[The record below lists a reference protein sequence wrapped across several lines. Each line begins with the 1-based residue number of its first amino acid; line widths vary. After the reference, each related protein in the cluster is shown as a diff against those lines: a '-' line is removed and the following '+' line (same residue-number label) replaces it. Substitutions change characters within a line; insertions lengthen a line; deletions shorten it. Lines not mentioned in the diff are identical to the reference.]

1 MLTRSNRLNT
11 LESAIAKL
19 NSIFSQTSTTC
30 NIVDIRDVQNQGSGA
45 YTNMETFEVVLPAL
59 FQEDNTTV
67 DSQAI
72 WGADYHEL
80 AHILFS
86 AIIPSLNRIYG
97 DTYIIAE
104 ENRVENLFN
113 TMIPGNKKTLGYGV
127 CKATH
132 NFNDMAHSVN
142 TMTKDELLWN
152 YYLIALRPWVG
163 DTWSIVRNAAV
174 DQYGEKLINKIDT
187 LLLEYC
193 AISKKNL
200 NGHQSR
206 KILIQLHDI
215 LPQKAD
221 HPQPCQH
228 SFSQGHSDIEDDEVV
243 QKFSDS
249 IGNNNAQTVK
259 SHDSDGSDGEQI
271 ATGGISGNDDE
282 TATPIIPE
290 KKFAEHDQKAT
301 KEMGKGSGSQS
312 RYSQCKFDTIPVGT
326 EEKQAKKALARELE
340 KIQDSHAPGYEHN
353 MNHGSVVI
361 DRIIQPN
368 PDFNTMFKKWNPGVQ
383 QGINITVGILVD
395 ISGSMTGKEPEMMK
409 KIWPIISAIESSAEE
424 SHIAVTA
431 FDTDSYPVYQP
442 HQKLSSVQIEIP
454 QAQGGTNPWKSLK
467 EMDVMFNQSQHE
479 LKMLLVFT
487 DGGWYG
493 NGNNSY
499 KDILEKISQ
508 NNVST
513 GIFSYGLE
521 NSNSELFDY
530 SISSNNMN
538 NFRAMGKTMVM
549 NLMDKVYK

>member
-30 NIVDIRDVQNQGSGA
+30 NIVDIRNVQNQGSGA
-45 YTNMETFEVVLPAL
+45 YTNMKTLKVVLPAL
-59 FQEDNTTV
+59 FHEDNTTV

-86 AIIPSLNRIYG
+86 TITPALDREFGN
-97 DTYIIAE
+97 TYIIAE

-132 NFNDMAHSVN
+132 NFSGMSHNVN
-142 TMTKDELLWN
+142 RMEEDELLWN
-152 YYLIALRPWVG
+152 YNLIALRPWVG

-174 DQYGEKLINKIDT
+174 TQHGEKIINKIDK
-187 LLLEYC
+187 LLLKYC
-193 AISKKNL
+193 ALSKNDLHGSKA
-200 NGHQSR
+200 
-206 KILIQLHDI
+206 KDILTQLQKI
-215 LPQKAD
+215 LPQKVNQ
-221 HPQPCQH
+221 PNPCQH
-228 SFSQGHSDIEDDEVV
+228 NFFQGHSDVDDSEVA
-243 QKFSDS
+243 QKFSSS
-249 IGNNNAQTVK
+249 IDDHNAQTVE
-259 SHDSDGSDGEQI
+259 SHDSDDSDDEQI
-271 ATGGISGNDDE
+271 ATGGISENDDE

-290 KKFAEHDQKAT
+290 KKFTEHDQKAT

-312 RYSQCKFDTIPVGT
+312 RYSQCKFDTIPVGA

-340 KIQDSHAPGYEHN
+340 KIQDSHAPGYQHN

-361 DRIIQPN
+361 DKIIQPN

-395 ISGSMTGKEPEMMK
+395 ISGSMTGKEPDMMK
-409 KIWPIISAIESSAEE
+409 KIWPIISAVESSAEE

-442 HQKLSSVQIEIP
+442 HQKLSSVQMEVP
-454 QAQGGTNPWKSLK
+454 QAQGMTDPLKSLK
-467 EMDVMFNQSQHE
+467 EMDTMFSQSQHE

-493 NGNNSY
+493 DGNKY
-499 KDILEKISQ
+499 KSILEKISQ

-513 GIFSYGLE
+513 GIFSYGLK

-530 SISSNNMN
+530 SIASDNMD

-549 NLMDKVYK
+549 NLMNKVYK